1 MANHPDSRVVYK
13 SSQVIRQRRAV
24 KSVRKQESEM
34 PDRDRALIR
43 EAKRLKGSITDE
55 ESVPVA
61 FFNYERRHSLEGA
74 I

>member
-1 MANHPDSRVVYK
+1 MF
-13 SSQVIRQRRAV
+13 
-24 KSVRKQESEM
+24 
-34 PDRDRALIR
+34 R

-61 FFNYERRHSLEGA
+61 FFNYERRHSWERA